1 MYSSVSCSFQMGQFQ
16 NMIYSICTVRLVF
29 ISHSNA
35 GSVKLREI
43 RLTRG
48 IFKTPFVLFPKRTQ
62 LQVKPQLAVLW
73 TCLNISH
80 KKIISTETFNIISEY
95 KPTFLRTRNEGLQ
108 FWLLKS
114 HFPVFTE
121 RSGVKIWSS
130 FTISLGCNRPT
141 EITRFKTDLT

>member
-1 MYSSVSCSFQMGQFQ
+1 MYSSVFCSFQMGQFQ
-16 NMIYSICTVRLVF
+16 NMIYSICTVLLVF
-29 ISHSNA
+29 TYHSNA

-48 IFKTPFVLFPKRTQ
+48 IFKTPFVLFSKRTQ

-95 KPTFLRTRNEGLQ
+95 KPTYELEMKAFNFDFWRAISPCLQNDPVLKSGLVLQ
-108 FWLLKS
+108 FPLDAIVPLK
-114 HFPVFTE
+114 
-121 RSGVKIWSS
+121 
-130 FTISLGCNRPT
+130 
-141 EITRFKTDLT
+141 